1 MDEPVW
7 GQAAGGSGVVGGG
20 GPSGDRRPG
29 PDARSET
36 GAGPPTPGGASGDRR
51 PGPDGSAG
59 ELERRAAYRRAALA
73 GLAGVVVLGGLLALS
88 WRRSEASPVL
98 PLKVRSAEVTRA
110 VGDLA
115 EGGLWPA
122 ERTVD
127 PYRGYGAWVDVFDFS
142 PAYTRGNP
150 PFDFDDLDE
159 MAADGVR
166 TLYLQAAR
174 LDDRTPDGLEDR
186 WLLADL
192 LIGAHERGMA
202 VVAWYLP
209 KWVTDGQDLERLRLL
224 DEFEVLGHR
233 FDGVA
238 VDIEWR
244 GQIPAPERSARLV
257 TLSQTF
263 RSRTDDP
270 LGAIVMPAALMEVV
284 NPNFWPAFPYRR
296 LAPIYD
302 VWLPMSYWSF
312 RTSHYGDGYSYHEE
326 SVRRLR
332 ANLGDPD
339 ALVHG
344 IGGIGGVDG
353 IDDPQNPRE
362 PRATLGELDAF
373 MDSLV
378 DSGSIGGSIYDWQ
391 TLEGPA
397 RRMLARH
404 FSTGAAADLGRN

>member
-1 MDEPVW
+1 MLPVGSSGPEPPATVKGMDESAP
-7 GQAAGGSGVVGGG
+7 GAAAKGPGIAPGGG
-20 GPSGDRRPG
+20 ALGDGRSASGGVPAEPDRR
-29 PDARSET
+29 AE
-36 GAGPPTPGGASGDRR
+36 
-51 PGPDGSAG
+51 
-59 ELERRAAYRRAALA
+59 YRKAALV

-98 PLKVRSAEVTRA
+98 PFKVRSAEITRS

-150 PFDFDDLDE
+150 PFTFDNLDE

-209 KWVTDGQDLERLRLL
+209 KWSADGQDLERLRLL

-233 FDGVA
+233 FDGIA

-244 GQIPAPERSARLV
+244 GQIPAPERSTRLV

-270 LGAIVMPAALMEVV
+270 LGAIVMPAVLMEVI
-284 NPNFWPAFPYRR
+284 NHNFWPAFPYRR

-312 RTSHYGDGYSYHEE
+312 RTSEYGDGYSYHEE

-353 IDDPQNPRE
+353 INDPQNPRE
-362 PRATLGELDAF
+362 PRATLGEIDAF
-373 MDSLV
+373 MESLV

-397 RRMLARH
+397 RRALARH
-404 FSTGAAADLGRN
+404 FSTGVAANLGQN